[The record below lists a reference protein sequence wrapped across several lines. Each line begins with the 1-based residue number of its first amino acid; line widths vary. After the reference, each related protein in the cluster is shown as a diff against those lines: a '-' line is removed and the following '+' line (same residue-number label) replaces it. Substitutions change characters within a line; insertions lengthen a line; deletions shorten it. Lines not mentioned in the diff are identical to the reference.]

1 MAVANNVSDGQLF
14 AKHAELESK
23 KALHFSFHI
32 RRLRIQAIHNRT
44 LTPSRFP
51 SRVLHDM
58 TPIVLNKL
66 NFVSRDLGMD
76 LELLLTFDHPSNTG
90 IYETYYPLAFA
101 VKKFAAEGIHR
112 AHITYRSQL
121 AFTKVV
127 VSHDII
133 QSASTEV
140 AVQVGQSTT
149 LTMNN
154 QIFHFSD
161 PQTDPSVPK
170 KNIQCINNSPSK
182 EDIGVGF
189 IEQEGD
195 VPTSALVWHGV
206 EHGQTLNVEFV
217 PRLRGYI
224 NACTYRQNG
233 LIKGPIHSS
242 CLFDQ
247 DLSTL
252 DKHTTW
258 VVTYDETARSFRI
271 DEEITSE
278 VQHCFS

>member
-32 RRLRIQAIHNRT
+32 RRLRIQASTARILHIDH
-44 LTPSRFP
+44 SRAIYYFK
-51 SRVLHDM
+51 H
-58 TPIVLNKL
+58 
-66 NFVSRDLGMD
+66 
-76 LELLLTFDHPSNTG
+76 EQSN
-90 IYETYYPLAFA
+90 IPFL
-101 VKKFAAEGIHR
+101 R
-112 AHITYRSQL
+112 
-121 AFTKVV
+121 
-127 VSHDII
+127 
-133 QSASTEV
+133 
-140 AVQVGQSTT
+140 
-149 LTMNN
+149 
-154 QIFHFSD
+154 
-161 PQTDPSVPK
+161 
-170 KNIQCINNSPSK
+170 
-182 EDIGVGF
+182 F